1 MEKLVIF
8 GSSWS
13 EGEWGRSDPGE
24 FGLQVTHPGMTEYL
38 SDTYKVVNFSKSG
51 SSLWQILYAIH
62 NYCDMSFIDREEAE
76 VPAKII
82 VFQNDPFI
90 STLSEKFDVDYQKI
104 FKECVD
110 INALYQMLV
119 EMFYIKL
126 SEIQRKY
133 NIDVYL
139 CGAISD
145 VDPRLAAYCPNLKV
159 LCSSWVKLLDPTH
172 TPSIIPLNWYRDTL
186 PVVRSYGRM
195 DLCEEI
201 INISDNNFKELQTRL
216 ECEYIGR
223 EFGDYHPNRQGH
235 EIMSNYI
242 KDYFRKTEQ

>member
-1 MEKLVIF
+1 MEKLIIF

-13 EGEWGRSDPGE
+13 EGEWGPCAPGDV
-24 FGLQVTHPGMTEYL
+24 GLQITHPGLTEYL
-38 SDTYKVVNFSKSG
+38 SDSYKVVNYSKSG
-51 SSLWQILYAIH
+51 SSLWQILYSIH
-62 NYCDMSFIDREEAE
+62 NYCNMSFIDREDTN
-76 VPAKII
+76 AKII

-104 FKECVD
+104 FQECLDV
-110 INALYQMLV
+110 NALYQMLA

-126 SEIQRKY
+126 SEIQKKY

-145 VDPRLAAYCPNLKV
+145 VSPQLVAYCPTLKV
-159 LCSSWVKLLDPTH
+159 ICESWVKLLDPSH
-172 TPSIIPLNWYRDTL
+172 TPSLIPLNWYRDTL
-186 PVVRSYGRM
+186 PIVRSYGRM

-216 ECEYIGR
+216 ECKHIGIQ
-223 EFGDYHPNRQGH
+223 FGDYHPNRTGH
-235 EIMSNYI
+235 EILSNYI